1 MATDQLSMFGAEEIL
16 KTKGGKAV
24 SFNLSKSINGPQQ
37 SVFDHW
43 LIPVFVGEWMFGPK
57 IQAEEIIT
65 LNNVV
70 RKNGS
75 FEYAVNRGG
84 KKVVSSGEFVELDIP
99 NRITLT
105 WRETPKENLESQITA
120 NFLAE
125 GSKTRL
131 KLTVKLPAELE
142 PQKDT
147 IRELWSTAA
156 KPSRNGFRNNSA
168 LTADVA
174 GLRVPDC
181 PLGGV
186 RQDIAI
192 RQIFLHHAGHR
203 LDIFL
208 PGGVEVLKLRFTE
221 SFV

>member
-84 KKVVSSGEFVELDIP
+84 KKVVSSIIGLDAYGCDL
-99 NRITLT
+99 N
-105 WRETPKENLESQITA
+105 ETA
-120 NFLAE
+120 
-125 GSKTRL
+125 KTFSR
-131 KLTVKLPAELE
+131 KLGTG
-142 PQKDT
+142 
-147 IRELWSTAA
+147 AA
-156 KPSRNGFRNNSA
+156 A
-168 LTADVA
+168 M
-174 GLRVPDC
+174 
-181 PLGGV
+181 
-186 RQDIAI
+186 
-192 RQIFLHHAGHR
+192 
-203 LDIFL
+203 
-208 PGGVEVLKLRFTE
+208 
-221 SFV
+221 

>member
-105 WRETPKENLESQITA
+105 WRETPRENLESQITA

-125 GSKTRL
+125 GSKTLL

-147 IRELWSTAA
+147 IRELWSIRC
-156 KPSRNGFRNNSA
+156 KA
-168 LTADVA
+168 LA
-174 GLRVPDC
+174 
-181 PLGGV
+181 
-186 RQDIAI
+186 
-192 RQIFLHHAGHR
+192 
-203 LDIFL
+203 
-208 PGGVEVLKLRFTE
+208 ERF
-221 SFV
+221 SK

>member
-1 MATDQLSMFGAEEIL
+1 MATGQLSMFGAGENL

-24 SFNLSKSINGPQQ
+24 SFNLSKSINGSQQ
-37 SVFDHW
+37 TVFDHW
-43 LIPVFVGEWMFGPK
+43 LIPVFIGEWMFGPK

-65 LNNVV
+65 LNNIV

-75 FEYAVNRGG
+75 FEYTVNRAG

-99 NRITLT
+99 NRITVT

-120 NFLAE
+120 SFLGD

-147 IRELWSTAA
+147 IREVWSIRC
-156 KPSRNGFRNNSA
+156 KA
-168 LTADVA
+168 LA
-174 GLRVPDC
+174 
-181 PLGGV
+181 
-186 RQDIAI
+186 
-192 RQIFLHHAGHR
+192 
-203 LDIFL
+203 
-208 PGGVEVLKLRFTE
+208 ERF
-221 SFV
+221 SK